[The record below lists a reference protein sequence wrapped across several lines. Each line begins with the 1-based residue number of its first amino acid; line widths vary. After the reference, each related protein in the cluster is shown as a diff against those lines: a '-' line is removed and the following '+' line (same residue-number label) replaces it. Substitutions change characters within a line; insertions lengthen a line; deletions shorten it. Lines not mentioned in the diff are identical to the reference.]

1 MNNTNN
7 LNEKLINAKSATET
21 ANLLA
26 AGADVNARDFWDK
39 TALMYASTPE
49 QTKVLID
56 AGADVNAKNFC
67 GITALMLAKTPEQK
81 KLLSN
86 AMQSVRTETKVILEQ
101 KPKNT
106 LIKLITTKN
115 LQKSH

>member
-1 MNNTNN
+1 MNDKNN
-7 LNEKLINAKSATET
+7 LNQKLIYAET
-21 ANLLA
+21 AEETARLLA
-26 AGADVNARDFWDK
+26 AGADVNANNFDGL
-39 TALMYASTPE
+39 TALMYAITPE
-49 QTKVLID
+49 QTKLLID

-67 GITALMLAKTPEQK
+67 GITALTLAKTPEQK

-86 AMQSVRTETKVILEQ
+86 AMQSVRTETKAILEQ

-106 LIKLITTKN
+106 LIKSITTKL